1 MTTKTNEKLT
11 AQIIEVLE
19 LDELEF
25 IQHIQNQLQ
34 DNLEEFQR
42 LNKEG
47 MQTGNTEE
55 LWKVSFEI
63 ERLSKRHE
71 SLFNLLSR
79 LNTQVD
85 EKVSKAI
92 DLVQSIDNNDFKG

>member
-1 MTTKTNEKLT
+1 MITKTNEKLT
-11 AQIIEVLE
+11 AQFIEA

-25 IQHIQNQLQ
+25 IQNIQNQIQ

-42 LNKEG
+42 LNKEAI
-47 MQTGNTEE
+47 QTGNTEE

-63 ERLSKRHE
+63 ERLSSRHE